1 MKRHLESFNLQSLE
15 RIMNELGAV
24 PRIFNSEAQFQFEL
38 AWKIK
43 EEFDCEVKLEELS
56 RTSQST
62 NYKGS
67 IITKKD
73 YTDIIIEDDRQRIAL
88 ELKYKTATPDNIH
101 IPGNILLMNHGA
113 ADLGAYDFLWD
124 VHRIQILTGNE
135 DEGEVRMPCN
145 RGYAI
150 ILTNDSHY
158 WNTNSNNKTTNH
170 GINRNFLIGDS
181 TEGDAFLLKGKHN
194 WYKTDGTIGL
204 SKALEK
210 DTSRKNSIHITNDYP
225 YKWKEYCTPIADRN
239 GIFKYMIVEINGTME
254 TKKNII
260 KDKIT
265 TQLAKHIEKKYG
277 YRWIKCVDLA
287 MSASWWYKN
296 YTIDELSAIDINDLV
311 AKVFLEIDNDEIQ

>member
-1 MKRHLESFNLQSLE
+1 MKDFNFQELE
-15 RIMNELGAV
+15 RIMSELGAV

-56 RTSQST
+56 RTSQSV
-62 NYKGS
+62 NSKGS

-158 WNTNSNNKTTNH
+158 WNTDSNNKTTNH
-170 GINRNFLIGDS
+170 GINRDFLIGDS
-181 TEGDAFLLKGKHN
+181 AEGGAFLQKGKHN
-194 WYKTDGTIGL
+194 WYKKDGTIGL

-210 DTSRKNSIHITNDYP
+210 DTSRQNSILIANDYP
-225 YKWKEYCTPIADRN
+225 YKWKEYCAPIAGKN
-239 GIFKYMIVEINGTME
+239 GVFKYMIVEIDGTME
-254 TKKNII
+254 TKISTI
-260 KDKIT
+260 KEKIT
-265 TQLAKHIEKKYG
+265 TQLATHIEQKYG
-277 YRWIKCVDLA
+277 FRWGKCVDLA
-287 MSASWWYKN
+287 TSASWWFRD
-296 YTIDELSAIDINDLV
+296 YTINELSTISIDDLK
-311 AKVFLEIDNDEIQ
+311 AEVFRQIDNDEIQ